1 MTTLHIVRQ
10 SAFNTNDYA
19 QCLQVLGDNDVIV
32 FIDDG
37 CYNLH
42 HHLTN
47 NLIDNLNNNLSKSN
61 VSAINIK
68 LKVIAQHANARAIKI
83 NEAVVS
89 KIEMTDLVSLTFEN
103 DRVIT
108 WQ

>member
-10 SAFNTNDYA
+10 SAFNTNDFF
-19 QCLQVLGDNDVIV
+19 QCLQVLGNEDVVV

-37 CYNLH
+37 CYNLQH
-42 HHLTN
+42 
-47 NLIDNLNNNLSKSN
+47 NLINNIDNNKS
-61 VSAINIK
+61 IE
-68 LKVIAQHANARAIKI
+68 LKVIEQHATARAIVIDENVFAKTT
-83 NEAVVS
+83 
-89 KIEMTDLVSLTFEN
+89 MTDLVSLTFES

>member
-1 MTTLHIVRQ
+1 M
-10 SAFNTNDYA
+10 
-19 QCLQVLGDNDVIV
+19 IV

-47 NLIDNLNNNLSKSN
+47 GLFDNAVNNTANISDN
-61 VSAINIK
+61 ITDNQMNIK
-68 LKVIAQHANARAIKI
+68 LHVIAQHALARAIHV
-83 NEAVVS
+83 NEAQCTQ
-89 KIEMTDLVSLTFEN
+89 ITMTDLVALTFNN

>member
-10 SAFNTNDYA
+10 SAFNTNDFS
-19 QCLQVLGDNDVIV
+19 QCLQVLGKKDVIV

-37 CYNLH
+37 CYNLQH
-42 HHLTN
+42 
-47 NLIDNLNNNLSKSN
+47 NLINSIDGTK
-61 VSAINIK
+61 NIQ
-68 LKVIAQHANARAIKI
+68 LKVIKQHANARAIII
-83 NEAVVS
+83 NEEIFT
-89 KIEMTDLVSLTFEN
+89 KITMTELVSLTFEN

>member
-10 SAFNTNDYA
+10 SAFNSNDFA
-19 QCLQVLGDNDVIV
+19 QCLQVIANDDVIT

-37 CYNLH
+37 CYNLQH
-42 HHLTN
+42 KLTQH
-47 NLIDNLNNNLSKSN
+47 IDSN
-61 VSAINIK
+61 KNIK
-68 LKVIAQHANARAIKI
+68 LTVIKHHAQARAITVD
-83 NEAVVS
+83 EALFTAIS
-89 KIEMTDLVSLTFEN
+89 MDDLVMLTFDN

>member
-10 SAFNTNDYA
+10 SAFNTNDFA
-19 QCLQVLGDNDVIV
+19 QCLQVVGNNDVIT

-37 CYNLH
+37 CYNLQH
-42 HHLTN
+42 N
-47 NLIDNLNNNLSKSN
+47 SIDNIDSN
-61 VSAINIK
+61 KNVR
-68 LKVIAQHANARAIKI
+68 LTVIEQHANARAIAI
-83 NEAVVS
+83 NELVTD
-89 KIEMTDLVSLTFEN
+89 KISMDDLVSLTFEN

>member
-10 SAFNTNDYA
+10 SAFNSDDFA
-19 QCLQVLGDNDVIV
+19 QCLHVLGNNDVIA

-37 CYNLH
+37 CYNLQH
-42 HHLTN
+42 RL
-47 NLIDNLNNNLSKSN
+47 LNSTDSNTLFSKKS
-61 VSAINIK
+61 IQ
-68 LKVIAQHANARAIKI
+68 LKVIAQHAKARSVPID
-83 NEAVVS
+83 ES
-89 KIEMTDLVSLTFEN
+89 KITHITMNDLVSLTFEN

>member
-10 SAFNTNDYA
+10 SAFNTNDLA
-19 QCLQVLGDNDVIV
+19 QCMQVLGNNDVIA

-37 CYNLH
+37 CYNLQH
-42 HHLTN
+42 
-47 NLIDNLNNNLSKSN
+47 NLINSIERDKNIRLT
-61 VSAINIK
+61 AIE
-68 LKVIAQHANARAIKI
+68 QHASARAIAI
-83 NEAVVS
+83 NEEVCS
-89 KIEMTDLVSLTFEN
+89 KITMNDLVSLTFEN

>member
-10 SAFNTNDYA
+10 SAFNTSDFA
-19 QCLQVLGDNDVIV
+19 QCLQVLGQNDVIV

-42 HHLTN
+42 HTLIHHIESHLSIQLKVMTPHAQAR
-47 NLIDNLNNNLSKSN
+47 
-61 VSAINIK
+61 AINIE
-68 LKVIAQHANARAIKI
+68 ANICEGIVMKDL
-83 NEAVVS
+83 
-89 KIEMTDLVSLTFEN
+89 IELTFEHN
-103 DRVIT
+103 RVIT

>member
-1 MTTLHIVRQ
+1 MPTLHIVRQ
-10 SAFNTNDYA
+10 SAFNSDDFS
-19 QCLQVLGDNDVIV
+19 QCLHVIRNNDVIV

-42 HHLTN
+42 HKLINT
-47 NLIDNLNNNLSKSN
+47 IDNEAGIQLNVMDKH
-61 VSAINIK
+61 
-68 LKVIAQHANARAIKI
+68 AQARAITIDEALYTAI
-83 NEAVVS
+83 N
-89 KIEMTDLVSLTFEN
+89 MNDLVNLTLTT

>member
-10 SAFNTNDYA
+10 SAFNTNDFS
-19 QCLQVLGDNDVIV
+19 QCLHVLGNNDVIV

-37 CYNLH
+37 CYNLQH
-42 HHLTN
+42 NLIN
-47 NLIDNLNNNLSKSN
+47 NLINSIDGTK
-61 VSAINIK
+61 NIQ
-68 LKVIAQHANARAIKI
+68 LKVINQHANARAIII
-83 NEAVVS
+83 NEEIFT
-89 KIEMTDLVSLTFEN
+89 KITMTELVSLTFEN